1 MKDLTSSALGFIT
14 VAIIIMLGGGIVAMT
29 NSTVATA
36 TNNATLVD
44 SLNTDVG
51 TALTT
56 FTTMLPILALAVV
69 GGLALMYVLGFFS
82 PRR

>member
-1 MKDLTSSALGFIT
+1 MKDLTGAALGFIT

-29 NSTVATA
+29 NTTVAAA
-36 TNNATLVD
+36 TNDSSLVT
-44 SLNTDVG
+44 SLNSDLS

-82 PRR
+82 ARR